1 MIDPRIEKLQRLI
14 DRPGTPGE
22 GLAAKAALR
31 RIVARLPVVGRTIEH
46 RACPKCDSDSFLVE
60 LGKGPHAFHLRCAS
74 CQRGG
79 RWMSAAEAQALEDEH
94 AAAIGRVA

>member
-1 MIDPRIEKLQRLI
+1 MSADPRIEKLQRLI
-14 DRPGTPGE
+14 DRPGTAGE

-31 RIVARLPVVGRTIEH
+31 RIIARLPVVGRTIEH
-46 RACPKCDSDSFLVE
+46 RACSKCGSDTFLVE
-60 LGKGPHAFHLRCAS
+60 PGKAFHLRCAS